1 MYRFSKVLLLICS
14 LAVIGTTVPSVYAA
28 PKSLPAA
35 NSNTKS
41 VVNKPQD
48 QTQGNK
54 PQDQDSEQEEKKDVS
69 TAELESLQ
77 QRLSDI
83 KQQVSAVTKDKEF
96 SLLNTQALEVSHKAD
111 EYISI
116 LTPVLTQIQAQLD
129 VIGPAPAPGALD
141 ETPEVTK
148 QRTALNADKAAT
160 EKKLEHS
167 QTLKT
172 NASNLSKQIIELRR
186 NALKTQLAL
195 NSGSILG
202 PRFWAPIFSPQVD
215 DRTKIAS
222 FSQQLSDNI
231 AQAWQPDRLFGSI
244 ALMVLAI
251 AVWVYARKY
260 LEKALVWLSIWGFP
274 DGRLRRTFLAFA
286 TVIVTVITLYGGANL
301 LYLVFA
307 RNNTLPPLVDNFA
320 NGLLGLTIF
329 SGLIAGL
336 GRALLSIQRPSW
348 RLVPM
353 PDMIASALK
362 PYPSGIA
369 ILLMFFGTLEQLNN
383 VIGSSVSAAI
393 FSNGIA
399 SLLIA
404 LLVWRATRRTNRIR
418 REMVALG
425 EPLEPRTSMAS
436 LIHLVVSA
444 VSVAIVLALLIG
456 YIPLARFLTYELV
469 WVGIVFSCLYLTTK
483 LMGDLCESLFS
494 VNHASGKWIKQALS
508 LDNRYLEQATIL
520 FSAVGNTILV
530 MFAAIALFNGT
541 YGATTPMTIV
551 DKAVDILGS
560 DSFGKINIVPA
571 NVMSA
576 LISAVVG
583 LYILRTARRWLG
595 TKFLPKTAMD
605 TGMRMSLVT
614 LFSNIGYVLLILITL
629 SLLGIEW
636 NKLAWIVSA
645 LSVGIGF
652 GLQEI
657 VKNFISG
664 LILLTERPVK
674 VGDLVSIS
682 GVEGDI
688 RRINVRATEIQLSDK
703 STVIVP
709 NSQLISQNVRN
720 VTMGNAQGVATIP
733 LIFPLDIDP
742 EQVRGILLEAY
753 VAHEAIQDTPAPSV
767 SFSQLTPDGIT
778 LSVTGYVSSPR
789 VVSRTKSDLLF
800 DILKRLRAANV
811 KLSSPQSLVV
821 QNLPPE
827 IAAAYTDNSKKED
840 E

>member
-1 MYRFSKVLLLICS
+1 MYRFSKILFLIFS
-14 LAVIGTTVPSVYAA
+14 LVVIGATVPSIYAA
-28 PKSLPAA
+28 PAS
-35 NSNTKS
+35 SNTKPS
-41 VVNKPQD
+41 AIKPQDPSPVNKPQD
-48 QTQGNK
+48 Q
-54 PQDQDSEQEEKKDVS
+54 EQEEKKDVS
-69 TAELESLQ
+69 TAELEGLQ

-83 KQQVSAVTKDKEF
+83 KQQVSLVTKDKEF
-96 SLLNTQALEVSHKAD
+96 SALNAQALEVSHKAE

-148 QRTALNADKAAT
+148 QRNALNADKALT

-202 PRFWAPIFSPQVD
+202 PRFWAPMFSPQTD
-215 DRTKIAS
+215 DWSKIAS
-222 FSQQLSDNI
+222 FSQQLSDSVV
-231 AQAWQPDRLFGSI
+231 QAWQPDRLFGSI
-244 ALMVLAI
+244 ILLALSI
-251 AVWVYARKY
+251 AVWIYARKY

-286 TVIVTVITLYGGANL
+286 TVIVTVITVYGGANL
-301 LYLVFA
+301 FYQIFA
-307 RNNTLPPLVDNFA
+307 RNNTLPPMIDNFA

-336 GRALLSIQRPSW
+336 GRALLSNQRPSW
-348 RLVPM
+348 RLIAM

-362 PYPSGIA
+362 LYPTAIA
-369 ILLMFFGTLEQLNN
+369 ILLMSFGTLEQLNN
-383 VIGSSVSAAI
+383 VIGSSVSTAI

-399 SLLIA
+399 SLLLA
-404 LLVWRATRRTNRIR
+404 LLVWKATRQTNRIR
-418 REMVALG
+418 REMAALG
-425 EPLEPRTSMAS
+425 DPLEARASLGS

-444 VSVAIVLALLIG
+444 VSIGIVLALLIG

-469 WVGIVFSCLYLTTK
+469 WVGIVLSCLYLTTK
-483 LMGDLCESLFS
+483 LLGDLCESLFS
-494 VNHASGKWIKQALS
+494 VSHASGKWIKQALN
-508 LDNRYLEQATIL
+508 LDNRYLEQATLL
-520 FSAVGNTILV
+520 FSAIGNTILV
-530 MFAAIALFNGT
+530 LLAAIALFNGT
-541 YGATTPMTIV
+541 YGASTPMTIV
-551 DKAVDILGS
+551 DKAIDILGS

-576 LISAVVG
+576 LISLVVG
-583 LYILRTARRWLG
+583 LYMLRTVRRWLG
-595 TKFLPKTAMD
+595 QKFLPKTAMD

-742 EQVRGILLEAY
+742 EQVRGILLQAY
-753 VAHEAIQDTPAPSV
+753 IAHEAIQDTPAPSV

-800 DILKRLRAANV
+800 DILKRLRAENV
-811 KLSSPQSLVV
+811 KLSSPQSLIV

-827 IAAAYTDNSKKED
+827 IVAAYTDNSKKDIE
-840 E
+840 